1 MIVTVGKNG
10 AIPLP
15 PDEDFNEE
23 NKLKIG
29 DILQCT
35 LMKDKRSIKLEKFS
49 DQSLND
55 EQIKAHGYLC
65 RVEELSPEVFE

>member
-15 PDEDFNEE
+15 PDDDLNEE

-29 DILQCT
+29 DILLCT
-35 LMKDKRSIKLEKFS
+35 LMKDKRSIKLEKFL

-55 EQIKAHGYLC
+55 EQIKAHGCLC
-65 RVEELSPEVFE
+65 RVEELNPEDFE

>member
-15 PDEDFNEE
+15 PDDDLNEE

-29 DILQCT
+29 DILLCT
-35 LMKDKRSIKLEKFS
+35 LMKDKRSIKLEKFL

-55 EQIKAHGYLC
+55 EQIKAHGYL
-65 RVEELSPEVFE
+65 VV